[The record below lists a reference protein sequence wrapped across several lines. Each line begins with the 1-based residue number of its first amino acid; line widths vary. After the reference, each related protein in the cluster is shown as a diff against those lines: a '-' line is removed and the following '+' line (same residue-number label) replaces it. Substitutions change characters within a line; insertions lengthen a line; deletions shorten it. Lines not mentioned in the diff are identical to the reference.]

1 MNTIADSYIV
11 LSPGGHYHDWATKSI
26 HIKSNQYAVM
36 RFSAYTNWYN
46 TARWS
51 KSNKEILMALP
62 APAFVG
68 DTYEIA
74 QNTADILNKEI
85 K

>member
-1 MNTIADSYIV
+1 
-11 LSPGGHYHDWATKSI
+11 
-26 HIKSNQYAVM
+26 M

-51 KSNKEILMALP
+51 KSNKEIMMALP

-74 QNTADILNKEI
+74 QSIADELNK
-85 K
+85 

>member
-1 MNTIADSYIV
+1 
-11 LSPGGHYHDWATKSI
+11 
-26 HIKSNQYAVM
+26 M

-51 KSNKEILMALP
+51 KSNKEIMMALP
-62 APAFVG
+62 EPSFVG

-74 QNTADILNKEI
+74 QSIADELNK
-85 K
+85 